1 MAHLLDLDNL
11 AIALGSRPILAGVN
25 LSLQDG
31 DHIGVVGPN
40 GGGKSTLVKM
50 LTGELRADSGRVT
63 RAGFTRI
70 SYLHQ
75 QDNLPDTELAGR
87 VIHPGKE
94 VYEWA
99 SDPRIRRLHQG
110 LLADV
115 DLERPI
121 STLSGGQRRRVDLA
135 ATLVK
140 PAEVLVLDE
149 PTNHLDIEGVTF
161 LAHYLQQEFP
171 PHKGALVV
179 ITHDRWFLDAVCS
192 RIWEVIPGND
202 GVGGLNPQPGKV
214 AEYEGGYAA
223 YILQRAERARIERV
237 QEEKRRNLLRKELAW
252 LRRGAPARTA
262 KPRFRVEAA
271 NELIAEEP
279 PPRDSLELAKMATA
293 RLGKDV
299 IDLLA
304 VDFSWPE
311 SAQKVLSDVTLRLK
325 PGERIGILG
334 KNGAGKSSLLGLMNG
349 TLQPQQGKV
358 KIGQTVALATLSQ
371 HTREL
376 AEVEQKRVLP
386 AVEEVARV
394 VRVGK
399 RELKASQLL
408 DMLGFTRERAWT
420 PVAELSGGERRRLQ
434 LLRLLMQEPNVLL
447 LDEPTNDL
455 DTDTLT
461 AVEDLLDS
469 WPGTLVVV
477 SHDRYLLERVTD
489 RQIAVIDGAVR
500 DLPGGVDQYLQLR
513 AEQTEAENLPT
524 AKSVAGEHKISEE
537 NKAAAANNTSEQLT
551 SSEQE
556 RRARKAMARA
566 ERKMQKLQQEK
577 TQLGAHQTQL
587 ALAGE
592 YAELA
597 EIGRQ
602 IAQLETELAEQEE
615 AWLTAASWAEEVS
628 GA

>member
-63 RAGFTRI
+63 RAGSTRI

-202 GVGGLNPQPGKV
+202 GVGGLNPQPGTV

-299 IDLLA
+299 IDLLT

-434 LLRLLMQEPNVLL
+434 LLRLLMREPNVLL

-524 AKSVAGEHKISEE
+524 AKSAAGEHKISGE
-537 NKAAAANNTSEQLT
+537 NKVAAANNTSEQLT

>member
-63 RAGFTRI
+63 RAGSTRI

-161 LAHYLQQEFP
+161 LARYLQQEFP
-171 PHKGALVV
+171 PHKGALVI

-434 LLRLLMQEPNVLL
+434 LLRLLMREPNVLL

-524 AKSVAGEHKISEE
+524 AKFAAGEHKISGE
-537 NKAAAANNTSEQLT
+537 NKVAVANNTSEQLT